1 MTDGQRL
8 SVRRGL
14 RPPSEPVEG
23 VPDHLK
29 FHLQYWLQGV
39 FGYRSSD
46 GMRQDV
52 IMKVALMAGV
62 PLHPDIQPVNLQN
75 QVLEACYRESDV
87 FLDVLDAALKVY
99 GRDVASLKQVLETGG
114 SAWTVAEN
122 GQSLQRR
129 VDPMTAEA
137 FKAATSPADK
147 ASEEVRIAW
156 EQAYGRDPDP
166 SDAWDHAIKAVEE
179 VMIPVVVP
187 NKAKATLGDVL
198 GQLKANPGGWS
209 LVLNTSGP
217 TDSVET
223 LEAMSRLMWP
233 NPDRHDGGQTSRT
246 PSLPEAEAVVQ
257 LAVLVVQWARAGAIR
272 KS

>member
-1 MTDGQRL
+1 MEWQPL

-14 RPPSEPVEG
+14 RPPSEPAEG

-29 FHLQYWLQGV
+29 FPLQYWLQGV
-39 FGYRSSD
+39 FGYRGSN
-46 GMRQDV
+46 GMRQDL
-52 IMKVALMAGV
+52 IMRVALMAGI
-62 PLHPDIQPVNLQN
+62 PLHPDIEPGNLQN

-87 FLDVLDAALKVY
+87 FLDVLDAALKVS
-99 GRDVASLKQVLETGG
+99 GRDIASLRQALETGG
-114 SAWTVAEN
+114 STWTVAEN

-129 VDPMTAEA
+129 MDPMTAEA

-147 ASEEVRIAW
+147 ASEEVSIAW

-223 LEAMSRLMWP
+223 LEAMLRLMWP
-233 NPDRHDGGQTSRT
+233 NPDRHGGGQTSRT

-257 LAVLVVQWARAGAIR
+257 LAVLVVQWARAGTIR